1 MKRTTKIIPQ
11 KWVKVADYNG
21 GQIYRR
27 GYNAFAARVRLL
39 SPESGK
45 RARRSHSAKS
55 EAECRVW
62 LDRVAGG
69 ADGVAAQTLSPVQ
82 YAEAVEAFRL
92 LDKRPLL
99 ATVKEAMEAYAR
111 LKGKPMLSII
121 DLGLKS
127 SKVKVRKVAD
137 AVEDFLAFM
146 RSRVEDGLRSSK
158 TVAEYARYLGK
169 FAAVFGGREVFSIV
183 AADVEGFLR
192 DNWQDKITS
201 RNNAYRALSA
211 FFSFCVK
218 NKWVSRNDNPFAEDL
233 AGAKQDLQELHRRA
247 MEDTDILYLSPQE
260 AARLLA
266 VALRHDKP
274 MMPWLLVCLF
284 LGVRPSE
291 ASRLRGAQFFLFD
304 EHPRLELPRQV
315 TKTQTKRTIDLAK
328 PVFKGAL
335 QWLKAYVRLKPD
347 EELRPWKG
355 RNVISAHQTKLFAL
369 AGISEKRQQDILR
382 HTAATYL
389 APLLADAEY
398 VGVMGHSKDVSRVHY
413 DAKTVEAEA
422 REFFAISPSNL
433 LAVADAERSVGD
445 AEADLRRRMDE
456 GFAQMEAEEA
466 ARYERE
472 SLEAQLVLSDP
483 KASDE
488 EKSEARE
495 RLDAIDVALGNR
507 SPEDVGW
514 TSAPMGGVATKAPK
528 ASTKHDELKPRLS
541 RKEFLRTVVAAEPSS
556 K

>member
-1 MKRTTKIIPQ
+1 MKRSMKIAPQ

-27 GYNAFAARVRLL
+27 GYDAFAVKVRLL

-45 RARRSHSAKS
+45 RERRSFSAKS
-55 EAECRVW
+55 EAECRTW

-92 LDKRPLL
+92 LRGRSLL
-99 ATVKEAMEAYAR
+99 ATVKEAAEAYDR

-137 AVEDFLAFM
+137 AVEDFLESM
-146 RSRVEDGLRSSK
+146 RSRVVDGLRSKK
-158 TVAEYARYLGK
+158 TVDEYARYLGK

-274 MMPWLLVCLF
+274 MVPWLLVCLF

-291 ASRLRGAQFFLFD
+291 ASRLTGAQFFLFD
-304 EHPRLELPRQV
+304 EHPRLELPRQI

-328 PVFKGAL
+328 PVFENVL
-335 QWLKAYVRLKPD
+335 QWLKMYVRLNP
-347 EELRPWKG
+347 EAELRPWKG
-355 RNVISAHQTKLFAL
+355 RNVISAHQTKLFVL
-369 AGISEKRQQDILR
+369 AGIAEKRQQDILR

-389 APLLADAEY
+389 APLLGDAEY
-398 VGVMGHSKDVSRVHY
+398 VDVMGHSKEVSRVHY

-422 REFFAISPSNL
+422 REFFALSPTNL
-433 LAVADAERSVGD
+433 VEVSKEVANADKARWEAMKREAKKAAAMEFADIERKWIDAELILS
-445 AEADLRRRMDE
+445 DE
-456 GFAQMEAEEA
+456 TAKMKEKNA
-466 ARYERE
+466 ARE
-472 SLEAQLVLSDP
+472 VLILL
-483 KASDE
+483 
-488 EKSEARE
+488 SE
-495 RLDAIDVALGNR
+495 G
-507 SPEDVGW
+507 
-514 TSAPMGGVATKAPK
+514 
-528 ASTKHDELKPRLS
+528 
-541 RKEFLRTVVAAEPSS
+541 LRVSSSVVEYWRG
-556 K
+556 

>member
-1 MKRTTKIIPQ
+1 MSRKRKIRPQ
-11 KWVKVADYNG
+11 EWVKVEDYHG
-21 GQIYRR
+21 GHITQR
-27 GYNAFAARVRLL
+27 GPSAFVARLGVLD
-39 SPESGK
+39 PATGK
-45 RARRSHSAKS
+45 KKRMAHSAS
-55 EAECRVW
+55 SLADCEAWVDSQQGGRQP
-62 LDRVAGG
+62 LD
-69 ADGVAAQTLSPVQ
+69 QKQ

-92 LDKRPLL
+92 LGKHKLL
-99 ATVKEAMEAYAR
+99 DTVRDALAAYDR
-111 LKGKPMLSII
+111 LKGQNMISII
-121 DLGLKS
+121 ELGLKA
-127 SKVKVRKVAD
+127 SKVKVCKVAA

-146 RSRVEDGLRSSK
+146 RSRVADGLRSSK

-169 FAAVFGGREVFSIV
+169 FAAAFGDREVFSIV
-183 AADVEGFLR
+183 AADVEVFLR

-247 MEDTDILYLSPQE
+247 MEDADILYLSPQE

-266 VALRHDKP
+266 AAIRNDEP
-274 MMPWLLVCLF
+274 MVPWLLVCLF

-422 REFFAISPSNL
+422 REFFALSPTSL
-433 LAVADAERSVGD
+433 FSVAGRDRSDGATND
-445 AEADLRRRMDE
+445 EEKLRRRMDAD
-456 GFAQMEAEEA
+456 FAQMEQEEVAE
-466 ARYERE
+466 RSRVM
-472 SLEAQLVLSDP
+472 LHAQAVLADP
-483 KASDE
+483 NASEDE
-488 EKSEARE
+488 KK
-495 RLDAIDVALGNR
+495 VAQETLIGVGIAEGNLF
-507 SPEDVGW
+507 PEDVGW
-514 TSAPMGGVATKAPK
+514 GETQTEEKPEPSAKK
-528 ASTKHDELKPRLS
+528 STEKPARKPGLS
-541 RKEFLRTVVAAEPSS
+541 RKEFLRTVGAAEPS
-556 K
+556 KR